1 MKPSVKPTTFGEM
14 LKQRREQLGL
24 SRAEVAQRSQCQPN
38 HIAYLEVNQRR
49 PSPSLVRRL
58 AATLDLDPGEV
69 FFQANPEARELI
81 APKREV
87 RGSVW
92 ERFKTNR
99 ALHTRHG
106 ISKKELAALE
116 GVAMLGAVRTQR
128 DFLFIL
134 QAIRQALTEE

>member
-1 MKPSVKPTTFGEM
+1 MTLGGM

-24 SRAEVAQRSQCQPN
+24 SRAEVATRSQCRAN
-38 HIAYLEVNQRR
+38 HVAYLELDQRR
-49 PSPSLVRRL
+49 PSPALVRRL
-58 AATLDLDPGEV
+58 ALTLDLDATEL
-69 FFQANPEARELI
+69 FFQANPEARALV
-81 APKREV
+81 APQRES

-134 QAIRQALTEE
+134 QTIRQALADE